1 MRRRLISAASLAVV
15 LAALALSWYFQR
27 QAPQPTQESTS
38 IAAEENASYQF
49 LLKTQKQSL
58 ELFHL
63 RGGAWQKLAEFP
75 IALGDLPEADRQLLQ
90 AGLVLRDSQELQRS
104 LEDYLPN
111 S

>member
-1 MRRRLISAASLAVV
+1 MRRKIISAASLAAV

-27 QAPQPTQESTS
+27 QAPAPARESTS
-38 IAAEENASYQF
+38 IAVENSEPYQF
-49 LLKTQKQSL
+49 LLKSEVQSL

-63 RGGAWQKLAEFP
+63 REGDWQKLAEFP
-75 IALGDLPEADRQLLQ
+75 IRLSDLPEPDRQLLQ
-90 AGLVLRDSQELQRS
+90 TGLVLRDSQELQRS

>member
-1 MRRRLISAASLAVV
+1 MTRKLISAAALVTV
-15 LAALALSWYFQR
+15 LAALTLSWYFQR
-27 QAPQPTQESTS
+27 QAPQPPAQEITS
-38 IAAEENASYQF
+38 VAEENSYQF

-63 RGGAWQKLAEFP
+63 RGGVWQKLAEFP
-75 IALGDLPEADRQLLQ
+75 IALGDLPETDRQLLQ
-90 AGLVLRDSQELQRS
+90 TGLVLRDSQELQRS